1 MHFSFFTQELTVF
14 FMWLTI
20 PPWLAGFIFSFRY
33 IKKRASEFRI
43 FYILTFLCNIA
54 LLFANNWFTFL
65 TVYET
70 LTLFS
75 LPLIF
80 HDRSREAISGGKWY
94 FYFSLLS
101 GVLVFC
107 SVIMQTQ
114 TFLNPSVTNW
124 SFYLRMLGFIIKCG
138 AFPFHVWLPEAHPV
152 APSPASAV
160 LSGSIIKI
168 GLFGLLFQTTSQTS
182 NRISGEI
189 LLWISVITMFYG
201 VIWALFQSNIKKMLA
216 YHSVSQMGYVLLGV
230 ALYWLF
236 HHESALIGSLTHA
249 LNHAYFKSALFIAS
263 GIQYLSYHS
272 LDMYTIK
279 HFFSRNKV
287 AAVLFLVAVFGISGF
302 PLFNGFVSKNILHEA
317 LLENTGFRFQ
327 FIESVFLLTA
337 IGTLVSNTKWF
348 YLTVIVKEPSVKEK
362 VRPSSAFSEWFPM
375 LILGFLIF
383 VLGLFP
389 LNYLRFL
396 PASFHESKHL
406 LEGFQLLHHPF
417 LLSISGFLY
426 VLIAGLALLLV
437 GLRRHW
443 FHIHLPEWFKAQNW
457 WLFTY
462 SQMVIPLF
470 LFTQQGELWLIKM
483 YSFLSYWTGGLLA
496 WDHSFDRKIAH
507 FYQLCYIN
515 PIRFCQMQSG
525 FESRFQENL
534 FSSVNPALRIKSHNT
549 TADWITHSENSILH
563 SYKHFFE
570 AIKFLFSLS
579 YRVDQQDSRY
589 YEKITSQ
596 YGKIWIKWLL
606 VITIILIMIFFFI
619 FRKFFL

>member
-14 FMWLTI
+14 FLWLTI

-33 IKKRASEFRI
+33 IKKRALEFRI
-43 FYILTFLCNIA
+43 FYILTFLCNIT
-54 LLFANNWFTFL
+54 LFFTNNWFTFL

-94 FYFSLLS
+94 FFFSLLS
-101 GVLVFC
+101 GILVFC
-107 SVIMQTQ
+107 SVILQTQ
-114 TFLNPSVTNW
+114 PNISPSVMNW
-124 SFYLRMLGFIIKCG
+124 SFFLRMLGFIIKCG

-168 GLFGLLFQTTSQTS
+168 GLFGLLFQSSFQAS
-182 NRISGEI
+182 NTISAEI
-189 LLWISVITMFYG
+189 LLWIAVITMFYG

-236 HHESALIGSLTHA
+236 HQEGALIGSLTHA

-272 LDMYTIK
+272 LDMYAIK
-279 HFFSRNKV
+279 RFFIRNK
-287 AAVLFLVAVFGISGF
+287 AAAILFLIAVFGISGF
-302 PLFNGFVSKNILHEA
+302 PLFNGFVSKNILHEI
-317 LLENTGFRFQ
+317 LLENTGFRFR

-348 YLTVIVKEPSVKEK
+348 YLTVMVKESTVKEK
-362 VRPSSAFSEWFPM
+362 IKPSSTFSEWFPM
-375 LILGFLIF
+375 LILGFFI
-383 VLGLFP
+383 LGLGVLP

-406 LEGFQLLHHPF
+406 LEGFQLFHHPF
-417 LLSISGFLY
+417 LLSLSGFLY
-426 VLIAGLALLLV
+426 VFVAGLALLMV

-443 FHIHLPEWFKAQNW
+443 FHFHLPEWFQAQNW
-457 WLFTY
+457 WLFIYHRMT
-462 SQMVIPLF
+462 IPLF
-470 LFTQQGELWLIKM
+470 FLSQQGELWLIKV
-483 YSFLSYWTGGLLA
+483 YSLFSYWTGGLLA
-496 WDHSFDRKIAH
+496 WDNSFDRKIAH

-515 PIRFCQMQSG
+515 PVRFCQMQSG

-534 FSSVNPALRIKSHNT
+534 FSSVNPALRKKSHNIP
-549 TADWITHSENSILH
+549 ADWITHSENSLLQ

-596 YGKIWIKWLL
+596 YGKVWIKWLL
-606 VITIILIMIFFFI
+606 IITLVLIIAFFFV